1 MNSAKSNLNKFSVFA
16 LIISI
21 VAVGCESTPE
31 MNDNFGSTES
41 NNDSSSSNATN
52 SQSSSSNATNSQ
64 SSSSNANKP
73 ISRKRYP
80 SLPPTPMVGITVS
93 FVSASGLK
101 VNAIN
106 PEAIADWFN
115 KPWSETSLN
124 PFIEP
129 MEKEIDTID
138 PTAKNMGELKL
149 SPVTVATLK
158 LFQIMTPS
166 DISGFD
172 KTDLKKQTKFIND
185 QCRNEIA
192 AAMMKI
198 NWSLLRAQI
207 SNPVHANV
215 LTINGKIFGWLDDVS
230 DKVWR
235 RFLVQAPGAD
245 SDPRT
250 IVTLSV
256 DLPSS
261 INGLPS
267 VRWFKDIQLERGVET
282 RLNEGINIS
291 AAPVPS
297 IGFNPKNPLSPAAV
311 YAGDKVS
318 LTVEGGGPDTIWFE
332 LGFGTELNSSNYET
346 SPADSIPSTGLPAWF
361 EFRKAASSVASPRN
375 NLLNKAKTYP
385 IIIGKG
391 ATLNWIPQFETP
403 AARIGVLV
411 RDASGFWGF
420 AQRNIAVADLRPG
433 IWLMP
438 QLPLNKASSNM
449 TLNAERG
456 FPMSPANIYITYAV
470 LSNLTYVVQEGVP
483 ASFDMYADE
492 YQDSSLPPTG
502 ATIDFGDG
510 TKPVQIAG
518 ADVSKAQINHVFTKP
533 GTFRITTRINDIMGF
548 ERSHGTNILVSAK
561 PIEPESVSTP
571 KPAPNTEPA
580 LTPEPAPTPEVIVR
594 LIATRAESSMDL
606 FRRAA
611 QKFANQLVSQTKRVT
626 MQKKVG
632 LAHIHDLKDQ
642 TLIDVMDSSIVE
654 NLLSNN
660 IDVYERE
667 PLYQHAIAARGFI
680 DSSTIVVPDQ
690 GGTIPDIIMTSV
702 ADGDASNPELT
713 MKLLE
718 KMGTTLPPDVDVV
731 IEYKLKRAE
740 VTVIDKG
747 DLRVRTANLF
757 AFVRVH
763 DRKTMRIL
771 SDYPVEVSI
780 SDSIVKTES
789 SSSGATWDSL
799 PEGFMIRNRSNDQAI
814 EKIDIKVVPNVPAT
828 ETIRTNV
835 KVQGIDMLPSTAPK
849 IETPAPPVREKT
861 WLDKITG
868 G

>member
-21 VAVGCESTPE
+21 VVVGCESAPKT
-31 MNDNFGSTES
+31 NDTFDSAKS
-41 NNDSSSSNATN
+41 NKDAPHSNE
-52 SQSSSSNATNSQ
+52 
-64 SSSSNANKP
+64 P
-73 ISRKRYP
+73 
-80 SLPPTPMVGITVS
+80 
-93 FVSASGLK
+93 AS
-101 VNAIN
+101 NAIN
-106 PEAIADWFN
+106 PISHKKYPVLPPAPNVVIAVNFVTARGLEAVNATNPHAIADWFN
-115 KPWSETSLN
+115 KPWSETDFN
-124 PFIEP
+124 PFLEA
-129 MEKEIDTID
+129 MKLEIDTIN
-138 PTAKNMGELKL
+138 PTAKNMGALKL
-149 SPVTVATLK
+149 SPATVATLK
-158 LFQIMTPS
+158 RLKIITPS
-166 DISGFD
+166 DIAAFD
-172 KTDLKKQTKFIND
+172 KMDLKKQTNFINE
-185 QCRNEIA
+185 QCRIEIA

-198 NWSLLRAQI
+198 KWSVLTAEI
-207 SNPVHANV
+207 SNPVHATV
-215 LTINGKIFGWLDDVS
+215 LTINGTIFGLLADDS
-230 DKVWR
+230 KKIWR
-235 RFLVQAPGAD
+235 RFLIYAPGEN

-256 DLPSS
+256 DLPNS

-267 VRWFKDIQLERGVET
+267 VRWFKDIQLERGAET
-282 RLNEGINIS
+282 RLKEGINIS
-291 AAPVPS
+291 DAPVPS

-311 YAGDKVS
+311 YAGDNVS

-332 LGFGTELNSSNYET
+332 LGFGTELNSSNYDT
-346 SPADSIPSTGLPAWF
+346 FPANSIPSAGLPAWF
-361 EFRKAASSVASPRN
+361 EFRKAASSVALPRN
-375 NLLNKAKTYP
+375 NILDKAKTFP

-438 QLPLNKASSNM
+438 QLLLNKVSDDIA
-449 TLNAERG
+449 LIAERR

-483 ASFDMYADE
+483 ANFDMYADE

-510 TKPVQIAG
+510 TKPVQIAD
-518 ADVSKAQINHVFTKP
+518 ADVSKARINHVFTKP

-561 PIEPESVSTP
+561 PIEPESVATP
-571 KPAPNTEPA
+571 KPAPTTEPA
-580 LTPEPAPTPEVIVR
+580 PTPEPAPPPEVIVR

-611 QKFANQLVSQTKRVT
+611 QQFANQLVSQTKRVA

-642 TLIDVMDSSIVE
+642 TLIDLMDSSIVE
-654 NLLSNN
+654 SLLSNN

-667 PLYQHAIAARGFI
+667 PLYQYAIAARGFI

-690 GGTIPDIIMTSV
+690 GGKIPDIIRTSV

-718 KMGTTLPPDVDVV
+718 KIGKTLPPDVDVV

-740 VTVIDKG
+740 VTVRDMG
-747 DLRVRTANLF
+747 QLRVRTANLF

-763 DRKTMRIL
+763 DRMTMRIL
-771 SDYPVEVSI
+771 SDSPVEVSI
-780 SDSIVKTES
+780 SDTIAKTES

-828 ETIRTNV
+828 EPIPLNA
-835 KVQGIDMLPSTAPK
+835 KAPK
-849 IETPAPPVREKT
+849 SDELQPTAQKIELPATPVREKT
-861 WLDKITG
+861 LFEKLTG

>member
-21 VAVGCESTPE
+21 VAVGCKSTPE
-31 MNDNFGSTES
+31 MNHNSGSTES
-41 NNDSSSSNATN
+41 
-52 SQSSSSNATNSQ
+52 
-64 SSSSNANKP
+64 NKP
-73 ISRKRYP
+73 ISRKQ
-80 SLPPTPMVGITVS
+80 LPPTPMVGITVS
-93 FVSASGLK
+93 FVSASVLAA
-101 VNAIN
+101 VNATN
-106 PEAIADWFN
+106 PQAIADWFN

-124 PFIEP
+124 PFIES
-129 MEKEIDTID
+129 MKLEIDTID

-158 LFQIMTPS
+158 LFRIMTPS

-172 KTDLKKQTKFIND
+172 PTDLKKQTKFIND

-192 AAMMKI
+192 DAMKKI
-198 NWSLLRAQI
+198 KWSVLRAQI

-235 RFLVQAPGAD
+235 RFLVQAPGEN

-256 DLPSS
+256 DLPNS

-267 VRWFKDIQLERGVET
+267 VRWFKDIQLERGAET
-282 RLNEGINIS
+282 RLKEGINIS

-332 LGFGTELNSSNYET
+332 LGFGTELNSSNYDT
-346 SPADSIPSTGLPAWF
+346 SPANSIPSAGLPAWF
-361 EFRKAASSVASPRN
+361 EFRKAASSVALPRD
-375 NLLNKAKTYP
+375 NLLKKAKTYP

-438 QLPLNKASSNM
+438 QLQLNKVSDDIA
-449 TLNAERG
+449 LIAERG
-456 FPMSPANIYITYAV
+456 FQMSPANIYITYAV
-470 LSNLTYVVQEGVP
+470 LSKLTYDVQEGVP
-483 ASFDMYADE
+483 ANFDMYADE
-492 YQDSSLPPTG
+492 YQDSSLPPTS

-510 TKPVQIAG
+510 TKPVQIAD
-518 ADVSKAQINHVFTKP
+518 ADVSKARINHVFTKP

-561 PIEPESVSTP
+561 PIEPKSVATP
-571 KPAPNTEPA
+571 KPAPTTAPASTPEPA

-611 QKFANQLVSQTKRVT
+611 QKFANQLVSQTKRVA

-654 NLLSNN
+654 SLLSNN

-690 GGTIPDIIMTSV
+690 GGKIPDIIMTSV

-718 KMGTTLPPDVDVV
+718 KIGTTLPPDVDVV

-747 DLRVRTANLF
+747 DLRLRTANLF

-763 DRKTMRIL
+763 DRMTMRIL
-771 SDYPVEVSI
+771 SDSPVEVSI

-828 ETIRTNV
+828 ETIPLNA
-835 KVQGIDMLPSTAPK
+835 KAPK
-849 IETPAPPVREKT
+849 SDELQPTAQKIELPATPVREKT
-861 WLDKITG
+861 LFEKLTG

>member
-1 MNSAKSNLNKFSVFA
+1 MNAAKSNLNKISVFA

-21 VAVGCESTPE
+21 VAIGCESTPE

-41 NNDSSSSNATN
+41 NNDSSSSNASN
-52 SQSSSSNATNSQ
+52 SQP
-64 SSSSNANKP
+64 SSSNANKP

-93 FVSASGLK
+93 FVTASGLAA
-101 VNAIN
+101 VNATN
-106 PEAIADWFN
+106 PPAIADWFN

-124 PFIEP
+124 PFIES
-129 MEKEIDTID
+129 MKLEIDTID

-198 NWSLLRAQI
+198 KWSVLRAQI

-215 LTINGKIFGWLDDVS
+215 LTINGITFGWLDDVS

-245 SDPRT
+245 SDLRT

-256 DLPSS
+256 DIP
-261 INGLPS
+261 NPNDGLPS
-267 VRWFKDIQLERGVET
+267 VRWFKDIELVRGIET
-282 RLNEGINIS
+282 RLEINIS

-311 YAGDKVS
+311 YAGDNVS

-332 LGFGTELNSSNYET
+332 LGFGTELNSSNYDT
-346 SPADSIPSTGLPAWF
+346 SPANSIPSAGLPAWF
-361 EFRKAASSVASPRN
+361 EFRKAASSVALPRD
-375 NLLNKAKTYP
+375 NLLKKAKTYP

-438 QLPLNKASSNM
+438 QLQLNKVSDDIA
-449 TLNAERG
+449 LIAERG
-456 FPMSPANIYITYAV
+456 FQMSPANIYITYAV
-470 LSNLTYVVQEGVP
+470 LSKLTYDVQEGVP
-483 ASFDMYADE
+483 ANFDMYADE

-510 TKPVQIAG
+510 TKPVQIAD
-518 ADVSKAQINHVFTKP
+518 ADVSKARINHVFTKP

-548 ERSHGTNILVSAK
+548 ERSHGTNILVSTK
-561 PIEPESVSTP
+561 PIEPEQASTP
-571 KPAPNTEPA
+571 KPESTIE
-580 LTPEPAPTPEVIVR
+580 PTPIAEVSVR

-611 QKFANQLVSQTKRVT
+611 QQFANQLVSQTKRVALK
-626 MQKKVG
+626 KKVG

-642 TLIDVMDSSIVE
+642 TLIDVMDSAIVE
-654 NLLSNN
+654 SLLSNN

-667 PLYQHAIAARGFI
+667 PVYQHAIDARGFI
-680 DSSTIVVPDQ
+680 DSSKIVVPDQ
-690 GGTIPDIIMTSV
+690 GGKIPDIIMTSV
-702 ADGDASNPELT
+702 ADGDTSDPTLT

-718 KMGTTLPPDVDVV
+718 KIGTTVPPDVDVV

-740 VTVIDKG
+740 VTVRDMG
-747 DLRVRTANLF
+747 QLRLRTANLF

-763 DRKTMRIL
+763 DRMTMRIL
-771 SDYPVEVSI
+771 SDSPVEVSL
-780 SDSIVKTES
+780 SDSIVNPEA
-789 SSSGATWDSL
+789 SSSGTTWDSL
-799 PEGFMIRNRSNDQAI
+799 PEGFMIRNRLNDHAI
-814 EKIDIKVVPNVPAT
+814 EKIDAKVVPNVSAT
-828 ETIRTNV
+828 EAIPTKV
-835 KVQGIDMLPSTAPK
+835 KVQGIDVLPSTAPK
-849 IETPAPPVREKT
+849 IEVPAAPVPGKT
-861 WLDKITG
+861 MWEKITG

>member
-1 MNSAKSNLNKFSVFA
+1 MNWAKSNLNKFSVFA

-31 MNDNFGSTES
+31 MNNNFESTES
-41 NNDSSSSNATN
+41 NNDSSST
-52 SQSSSSNATNSQ
+52 NATNSQ

-73 ISRKRYP
+73 ISRKQYP
-80 SLPPTPMVGITVS
+80 SLPPTKMVGITVS
-93 FVSASGLK
+93 FVTASGLAS
-101 VNAIN
+101 VNATN
-106 PEAIADWFN
+106 PTAIADWFN

-124 PFIEP
+124 PFIES
-129 MEKEIDTID
+129 MKLEIDTID

-198 NWSLLRAQI
+198 KWSVLRAQI

-215 LTINGKIFGWLDDVS
+215 LTINGITFGWLDDVS

-245 SDPRT
+245 SDLRT

-256 DLPSS
+256 DIP
-261 INGLPS
+261 NPNDGLPS
-267 VRWFKDIQLERGVET
+267 VRWFKDIELVRGIET
-282 RLNEGINIS
+282 RLEINIS

-311 YAGDKVS
+311 YAGDNVS

-346 SPADSIPSTGLPAWF
+346 SPANSIPSAGLPAWF
-361 EFRKAASSVASPRN
+361 EFRKAASSVALPRN
-375 NLLNKAKTYP
+375 NLLKKAQTYP

-438 QLPLNKASSNM
+438 QLPINKASADM
-449 TLNAERG
+449 AFKAELG
-456 FPMSPANIYITYAV
+456 FPMSPANIYITYAL
-470 LSNLTYVVQEGVP
+470 LSNLTYVVQEGV
-483 ASFDMYADE
+483 AANFDMYADE
-492 YQDSSLPPTG
+492 YQDSSLPPSG

-510 TKPVQIAG
+510 TKLVQIAD
-518 ADVSKAQINHVFTKP
+518 ADVSKARINHVFTKP

-611 QKFANQLVSQTKRVT
+611 QQFANQLVSQTNRFA

-642 TLIDVMDSSIVE
+642 TLIDLMDSSIVE
-654 NLLSNN
+654 SLLSNK

-814 EKIDIKVVPNVPAT
+814 EKIDIKLVPNVPTT
-828 ETIRTNV
+828 ETIPLNA
-835 KVQGIDMLPSTAPK
+835 KVQRSNELPPTAPK